1 MKKGLLFSLLLMCA
15 VSVHAQTEDWKQ
27 IHIGNREFR
36 SGRYDAAE
44 VAYRK
49 ALLQS
54 PNNARAY
61 FNLGDTYMAKKN
73 PDAAMQQFK
82 LATRYEKNP
91 HIKSMAFHNM
101 GYINQ
106 RAALTAPVEQRQ
118 QFLLQAIDNYKDALR
133 QNPDNEQSRYNLA
146 LCQKQLKKN
155 KGSDNQN
162 NKKQQDKNQQQKQ
175 QQKQQQ
181 SSQNQH
187 SSNQQQQQSDQQ
199 VQQLLNLARQSEEQ
213 AKEKVNQ
220 AQPKRKN
227 KKNNW

>member
-1 MKKGLLFSLLLMCA
+1 MCT
-15 VSVHAQTEDWKQ
+15 VSIYAQTEDWKQ
-27 IHIGNREFR
+27 IHIGNRAFR

-54 PNNARAY
+54 PNNARVY

-91 HIKSMAFHNM
+91 RIKSMAFHNM

-106 RAALTAPVEQRQ
+106 RAALTASVDQRQ
-118 QFLLQAIDNYKDALR
+118 QLLLQAIDNYKDALR

-155 KGSDNQN
+155 KDSNKQN
-162 NKKQQDKNQQQKQ
+162 NKKQKDNNQQQKQ

-181 SSQNQH
+181 NSQNQK

-199 VQQLLNLARQSEEQ
+199 VQQLLNLVRQSEEQ
-213 AKEKVNQ
+213 AKEKVNK
-220 AQPKRKN
+220 ALPKHRSKR
-227 KKNNW
+227 NNW

>member
-1 MKKGLLFSLLLMCA
+1 M
-15 VSVHAQTEDWKQ
+15 
-27 IHIGNREFR
+27 
-36 SGRYDAAE
+36 
-44 VAYRK
+44 AYRK

-73 PDAAMQQFK
+73 PEAAMQQFK

-91 HIKSMAFHNM
+91 RIKSMAFHNM

-106 RAALTAPVEQRQ
+106 RAALTASVDQRQ
-118 QFLLQAIDNYKDALR
+118 QLLLQAIDNYKDALR

-155 KGSDNQN
+155 KDSNKQN
-162 NKKQQDKNQQQKQ
+162 NKKQKDNNQQQKQ

-181 SSQNQH
+181 NSQNQK

-213 AKEKVNQ
+213 AKEKVNK
-220 AQPKRKN
+220 ALPKHRSKR
-227 KKNNW
+227 NNW